1 MTSPFLVSRTSGSI
15 HPTALSSS
23 WMKLSGSRPGLMEMR
38 IDPSFPGLLPSPKSV
53 RVANLISPRGVLFP

>member
-23 WMKLSGSRPGLMEMR
+23 WMKLSGSRPGLMEKVS
-38 IDPSFPGLLPSPKSV
+38 IPVSGAS
-53 RVANLISPRGVLFP
+53 AITQISQGGEP